1 MDSDVNTVDRSDIVV
16 HRLAPEESRLSMG
29 VTQVQYK
36 IAECDICGKKKEFRT
51 SYSLPEGWNEI
62 KDDQGY
68 INYTCVC
75 DECTKRVA
83 DYIRELRH

>member
-1 MDSDVNTVDRSDIVV
+1 
-16 HRLAPEESRLSMG
+16 MG
-29 VTQVQYK
+29 VTQIQYNV
-36 IAECDICGKKKEFRT
+36 AECDICGKKKEFRS

-75 DECTKRVA
+75 EECTKRVA
-83 DYIRELRH
+83 NYIRELM

>member
-1 MDSDVNTVDRSDIVV
+1 
-16 HRLAPEESRLSMG
+16 MG
-29 VTQVQYK
+29 VTQIQYK
-36 IAECDICGKKKEFRT
+36 VAECDICGKKKEFRS

-75 DECTKRVA
+75 KECTKRVA
-83 DYIRELRH
+83 DYIRELKLKGVLEK